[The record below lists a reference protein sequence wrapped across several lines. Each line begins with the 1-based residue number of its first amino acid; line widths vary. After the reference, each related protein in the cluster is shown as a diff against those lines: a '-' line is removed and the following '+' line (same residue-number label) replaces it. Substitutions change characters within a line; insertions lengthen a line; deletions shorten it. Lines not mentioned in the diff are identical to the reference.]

1 MGMVGAGKS
10 PELNGI
16 PRWITRKR
24 GPPTG
29 RRKERKREEG
39 KEVSAYPRVP
49 IGERGLRGGVWIRDP
64 SAFSLVSVLLLCYC
78 RGCVYSS
85 APASDNETVVKNRV
99 FTYISSLKFRNNG
112 FG

>member
-49 IGERGLRGGVWIRDP
+49 IGERGLRGGGGGGGGVWIRDP
-64 SAFSLVSVLLLCYC
+64 SAFSLVSVC
-78 RGCVYSS
+78 SS
-85 APASDNETVVKNRV
+85 STAAVASAHLRRLRT
-99 FTYISSLKFRNNG
+99 T
-112 FG
+112 